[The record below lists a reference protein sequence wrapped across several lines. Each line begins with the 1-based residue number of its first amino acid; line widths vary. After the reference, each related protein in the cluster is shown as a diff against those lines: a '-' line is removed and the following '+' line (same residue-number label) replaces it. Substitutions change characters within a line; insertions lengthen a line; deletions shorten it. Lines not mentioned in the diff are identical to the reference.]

1 MLRSIPGEL
10 RPAANPEGS
19 VSTRILRIAEVF
31 ALDWMER
38 DDYEYF
44 GPYQDVFKFAISR
57 EGMGCRVSEAR
68 SYAEGFDEAPGLDYF
83 YRFEQAFRV
92 ARSSGKSRSDAE
104 DFAYNQL

>member
-38 DDYEYF
+38 DDYEHF
-44 GPYQDVFKFAISR
+44 EPYQDVLELFS
-57 EGMGCRVSEAR
+57 
-68 SYAEGFDEAPGLDYF
+68 
-83 YRFEQAFRV
+83 
-92 ARSSGKSRSDAE
+92 E
-104 DFAYNQL
+104 DFDTYLYLYVHSDRLELSRIGSGIE